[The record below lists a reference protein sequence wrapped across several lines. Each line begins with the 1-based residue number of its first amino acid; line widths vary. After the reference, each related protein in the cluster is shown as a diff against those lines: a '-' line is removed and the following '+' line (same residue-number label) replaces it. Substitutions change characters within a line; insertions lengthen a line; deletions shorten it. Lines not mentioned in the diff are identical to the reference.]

1 MRHRPGAI
9 ANLLSRITGEA
20 IVVHD
25 VVFLIVT
32 RMLPRPE
39 YRARLREEANLDVV
53 WTLVQD
59 MKFDIFG
66 VCLRHERNKNRR
78 NKKNSPNNVFHQWLL
93 ILLSQ
98 KV

>member
-1 MRHRPGAI
+1 
-9 ANLLSRITGEA
+9 
-20 IVVHD
+20 
-25 VVFLIVT
+25 
-32 RMLPRPE
+32 MLPRPK
-39 YRARLREEANLDVV
+39 YRARLREEANLDVI

-93 ILLSQ
+93 TDGRFVLATSLLAPGRQ
-98 KV
+98 YP